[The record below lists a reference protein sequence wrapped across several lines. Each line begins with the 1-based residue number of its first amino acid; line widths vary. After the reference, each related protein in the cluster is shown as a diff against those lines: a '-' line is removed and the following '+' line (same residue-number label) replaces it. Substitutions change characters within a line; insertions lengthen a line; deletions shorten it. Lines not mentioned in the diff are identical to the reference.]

1 MGVAR
6 KGELP
11 GMDAEVVAKNRER
24 YDQAL
29 ALLDGV
35 RDKVTAVLRAITQDQ
50 ADGRPAEN
58 EWSLG
63 EIADHL
69 AITEREYIAVVA
81 HLAAN
86 ARPHEFD
93 YRDVAEKRPY
103 RIEETWD
110 VAVTGRLTTP
120 PNLLPTPG
128 KPLTE
133 LLRALQEARAQ
144 SRQTLAPYRDQDL
157 SVKFFVH
164 PRLGTMTLYERMA
177 QLAYH
182 ELKHLKQM
190 ERALACLSETR
201 R

>member
-1 MGVAR
+1 MGQEA
-6 KGELP
+6 
-11 GMDAEVVAKNRER
+11 AAKNRER
-24 YDQAL
+24 YDQAF

-35 RDKVTAVLRAITQDQ
+35 REKVMAVLRAITQAE
-50 ADGRPAEN
+50 ADRRPAAN

-69 AITEREYIAVVA
+69 AITERAYVAVVA

-93 YRDVAEKRPY
+93 YRDVVGNRPF

-110 VAVTGRLTTP
+110 VAITGRLPTP
-120 PNLLPTPG
+120 PELLPTPG
-128 KPLTE
+128 KPVAE
-133 LLRALQEARAQ
+133 LLRALQDARAQ

-190 ERALACLSETR
+190 ERALPRLSQART
-201 R
+201 

>member
-1 MGVAR
+1 
-6 KGELP
+6 
-11 GMDAEVVAKNRER
+11 MDQQAVAKNRER
-24 YDQAL
+24 YDQAF

-35 RDKVTAVLRAITQDQ
+35 REKVMALLHSITQSE
-50 ADGRPAEN
+50 ADRRPAED
-58 EWSLG
+58 EWSMG

-69 AITEREYIAVVA
+69 AITERAYVAVVA

-86 ARPHEFD
+86 ATPHEFD
-93 YRDVAEKRPY
+93 YRDVAGNRPF
-103 RIEETWD
+103 RIEDTWD
-110 VAVTGRLTTP
+110 VAVTGRLATP
-120 PNLLPTPG
+120 SELLPTTG
-128 KPLTE
+128 KPLAQ
-133 LLRALQEARAQ
+133 LVRGLQDARAH

-190 ERALACLSETR
+190 ERALARLPEAR
-201 R
+201 K

>member
-1 MGVAR
+1 MNQDGVAR
-6 KGELP
+6 
-11 GMDAEVVAKNRER
+11 NRER
-24 YDQAL
+24 YDQAF
-29 ALLDGV
+29 ALLDDV
-35 RDKVTAVLRAITQDQ
+35 RGQVTAVLRTLTQ
-50 ADGRPAEN
+50 AEAERRPAED

-69 AITEREYIAVVA
+69 AITERAYVAVVA
-81 HLAAN
+81 DLAAH

-93 YRDVAEKRPY
+93 YRDVVGGRPF
-103 RIEETWD
+103 RIEDTWN

-120 PNLLPTPG
+120 PDLLPAQG
-128 KPLTE
+128 KPLAD
-133 LLRALQEARAQ
+133 LMRALQDARAR
-144 SRQTLAPYRDQDL
+144 SRQLLAPYRDEDL

-190 ERALACLSETR
+190 ERVFSRLSPAR
-201 R
+201 